1 MINLRNAPKYF
12 FSTVALSM
20 LLFGFNPLATSAVLV
35 NQPYLANSDGFLSS
49 VNGGYEN
56 AESFVLPGAVNLTS
70 IVWWGSDAGADDF
83 LVRIGTSLGSWTNL
97 AGSIAKTA
105 TFDIDNENRD
115 IFRFE
120 QTLDSALTLTADT
133 HFLSISQEAEEWF
146 WTVGSLGSGFGQLGS
161 FFGDSQGW
169 FPDETAELSFQL
181 AGEGQ
186 SQSVPEPGMLAL
198 FLVGIF
204 AFWEG
209 RKRSG

>member
-35 NQPYLANSDGFLSS
+35 SQPYLANSDGFLSS

-56 AESFVLPGAVNLTS
+56 AESFVLLGAVNLTS
-70 IVWWGSDAGADDF
+70 IVWWGSYAGADDF

-97 AGSIAKTA
+97 TGTIAKTA
-105 TFDIDNENRD
+105 TSDFDNENRD

-120 QTLDSALTLTADT
+120 QTLNSVLTLTADT
-133 HFLSISQEAEEWF
+133 HFLSISQETEEWF
-146 WTVGSLGSGFGQLGS
+146 WTAGSLDSSFGRLGN
-161 FFGDSQGW
+161 FFGVGQDW
-169 FPDETAELSFQL
+169 FSDAAAELSFQL
-181 AGEGQ
+181 VGERQ
-186 SQSVPEPGMLAL
+186 SQTVPEPGMFAL
-198 FLVGIF
+198 FLMGIF

-209 RKRSG
+209 RKRLG